1 MDAARQQPATTTH
14 RNRDVL
20 MTQSTAITTQSSG
33 SVFSGIQAFEDAQR
47 IAKALASST
56 LIPPQFQGQQGF
68 ANCLVALEIA
78 NRMGISPFL
87 AMQHLHVIHGRP
99 SWSSSFI
106 IAMVNGCG
114 RYSPLRFEISGT
126 GDSLACYAVATDL
139 ASEQELKGPTITMA
153 MAKKEGWATKTG
165 SKWATMPDLMIRY
178 RAAAF
183 WGRLYASDLLLGL
196 QTQEEAIDIQPVTVK
211 TEVPSLDDLNAK
223 ITEPVVITEP
233 DDDIF

>member
-1 MDAARQQPATTTH
+1 
-14 RNRDVL
+14 

-33 SVFSGIQAFEDAQR
+33 SVFSGIQAFEEAQR

-56 LIPPQFQGQQGF
+56 LIPPAFQGQQGF

-78 NRMGISPFL
+78 NRMRISPFL

-114 RYSPLRFEISGT
+114 RFSPLRFEITGE
-126 GDSLACYAVATDL
+126 GDSLACYARATDL

-153 MAKKEGWATKTG
+153 MAKKEGWSTKAG
-165 SKWATMPDLMIRY
+165 SKWATMPELMISY

-196 QTQEEAIDIQPVTVK
+196 QTQEEVIDVQPVTVK
-211 TEVPSLDDLNAK
+211 AVAPSLDELNAK
-223 ITEPVVITEP
+223 ITQPVVTAEP

>member
-1 MDAARQQPATTTH
+1 
-14 RNRDVL
+14 
-20 MTQSTAITTQSSG
+20 MTQSTAITTQSNG

-114 RYSPLRFEISGT
+114 RFSPLRFEISGT
-126 GDSLACYAVATDL
+126 GESLACYAVATDL
-139 ASEQELKGPTITMA
+139 ASEQELKGPTITMV
-153 MAKKEGWATKTG
+153 MAKKEGWTTKTG

-211 TEVPSLDDLNAK
+211 TEAPSLDDLNAK
-223 ITEPVVITEP
+223 ITQPVVTAEP

>member
-1 MDAARQQPATTTH
+1 
-14 RNRDVL
+14 

-56 LIPPQFQGQQGF
+56 LIPPAFQGQQGF

-78 NRMGISPFL
+78 NRMRISPFL

-114 RYSPLRFEISGT
+114 RFSPLRFEISGE
-126 GDSLACYAVATDL
+126 GESLACYARATDL

-153 MAKKEGWATKTG
+153 MAKKEGWSTKAG
-165 SKWATMPDLMIRY
+165 SKWKTMPELMLMY

-183 WGRLYASDLLLGL
+183 MIRTYAPEISMGLRTDDEIIDMGPADVVGQPRAAKPSEIMGLLGTKPAAPL
-196 QTQEEAIDIQPVTVK
+196 PATQGDGE
-211 TEVPSLDDLNAK
+211 
-223 ITEPVVITEP
+223 
-233 DDDIF
+233 

>member
-1 MDAARQQPATTTH
+1 
-14 RNRDVL
+14 

-114 RYSPLRFEISGT
+114 RFSPMRFEISGT

-139 ASEQELKGPTITMA
+139 ASKQELKGPTITMA
-153 MAKKEGWATKTG
+153 MAKKEGWVTKTG

-211 TEVPSLDDLNAK
+211 TEAPSLDDLNAK

>member
-1 MDAARQQPATTTH
+1 
-14 RNRDVL
+14 

-33 SVFSGIQAFEDAQR
+33 SVFSGIQAFEEAQR

-56 LIPPQFQGQQGF
+56 LIPPAFQGQQGF

-78 NRMGISPFL
+78 NRMRISPFL

-114 RYSPLRFEISGT
+114 RFSPLRFEITGE
-126 GDSLACYAVATDL
+126 GDSLACYARATDL

-153 MAKKEGWATKTG
+153 MAKKEGWSTKAG
-165 SKWATMPDLMIRY
+165 SKWATMPELMISY

-196 QTQEEAIDIQPVTVK
+196 QTQEEAIDIQQVTVK
-211 TEVPSLDDLNAK
+211 AELPSLDDLNAK
-223 ITEPVVITEP
+223 ITKPVVTAEP

>member
-1 MDAARQQPATTTH
+1 
-14 RNRDVL
+14 
-20 MTQSTAITTQSSG
+20 MTQSTAITTQSNG

-78 NRMGISPFL
+78 NRMRISPFL

-114 RYSPLRFEISGT
+114 RFSPLRFEISGE
-126 GDSLACYAVATDL
+126 GESLACYARATDL

-153 MAKKEGWATKTG
+153 MAKKEGWSTKAG

-196 QTQEEAIDIQPVTVK
+196 QTQEEVIDIQQVTVK
-211 TEVPSLDDLNAK
+211 AELPSLDDLNAK
-223 ITEPVVITEP
+223 ITKPVVTAEP

>member
-1 MDAARQQPATTTH
+1 
-14 RNRDVL
+14 
-20 MTQSTAITTQSSG
+20 MTQSTAITTQSNG

-56 LIPPQFQGQQGF
+56 LIPPAFQGQQGF

-78 NRMGISPFL
+78 NRMRISPFL

-114 RYSPLRFEISGT
+114 RFSPLRFEITGE
-126 GDSLACYAVATDL
+126 GDSLACYARATDL
-139 ASEQELKGPTITMA
+139 ASEQELNGPTITMA
-153 MAKKEGWATKTG
+153 MAKKEGWSTKPG
-165 SKWATMPDLMIRY
+165 SKWATMPELMIRY

-196 QTQEEAIDIQPVTVK
+196 QTQEEVIDVQQVTVK
-211 TEVPSLDDLNAK
+211 AVAPSLDELNAK
-223 ITEPVVITEP
+223 ITQPVVTAEP

>member
-1 MDAARQQPATTTH
+1 MTESTALTTT
-14 RNRDVL
+14 
-20 MTQSTAITTQSSG
+20 TASC
-33 SVFSGIQAFEDAQR
+33 FSGIQAFEDAQR

-114 RYSPLRFEISGT
+114 RFSPLRFELSGS

-153 MAKKEGWATKTG
+153 MAKKEGWATKSG
-165 SKWATMPDLMIRY
+165 SK
-178 RAAAF
+178 
-183 WGRLYASDLLLGL
+183 
-196 QTQEEAIDIQPVTVK
+196 
-211 TEVPSLDDLNAK
+211 
-223 ITEPVVITEP
+223 
-233 DDDIF
+233 

>member
-1 MDAARQQPATTTH
+1 
-14 RNRDVL
+14 

-33 SVFSGIQAFEDAQR
+33 SVFSGIKAFEEAQR

-56 LIPPQFQGQQGF
+56 LIPPAFQGQQGF

-78 NRMGISPFL
+78 NRMRISPFL

-114 RYSPLRFEISGT
+114 RFSPLRFEMSGE
-126 GDSLACYAVATDL
+126 GDSLACYARATDL

-153 MAKKEGWATKTG
+153 MAKKEGWSTKAG
-165 SKWATMPDLMIRY
+165 SKWATMGELMISY

-196 QTQEEAIDIQPVTVK
+196 QTQEEVIDVQPVTVK
-211 TEVPSLDDLNAK
+211 AVAPSLDELNAK
-223 ITEPVVITEP
+223 ITQPVVTAEP

>member
-1 MDAARQQPATTTH
+1 
-14 RNRDVL
+14 
-20 MTQSTAITTQSSG
+20 MTQSTSITTQSNG

-78 NRMGISPFL
+78 NRMRISPFL

-114 RYSPLRFEISGT
+114 RFSPLRFEISGT
-126 GDSLACYAVATDL
+126 GDSLACYAVSTDL
-139 ASEQELKGPTITMA
+139 ASKQELKGPTITMA
-153 MAKKEGWATKTG
+153 MAKKEGWSTKTG
-165 SKWATMPDLMIRY
+165 SKWATMPDLMISY

-196 QTQEEAIDIQPVTVK
+196 QTQEEVIDVQPVTVK
-211 TEVPSLDDLNAK
+211 AVAPSLDDLNAK
-223 ITEPVVITEP
+223 ITKPVVTAKP

>member
-1 MDAARQQPATTTH
+1 
-14 RNRDVL
+14 

-56 LIPPQFQGQQGF
+56 LIPPAFQGQQGF

-78 NRMGISPFL
+78 NRMRISPFL

-114 RYSPLRFEISGT
+114 RFSPLRFEMSGE
-126 GDSLACYAVATDL
+126 GDSLACYARATDL

-153 MAKKEGWATKTG
+153 MAKKEGWSTKAG
-165 SKWATMPDLMIRY
+165 SKWATMSELMISY

-196 QTQEEAIDIQPVTVK
+196 QTQEEVIDIQQVTVK
-211 TEVPSLDDLNAK
+211 AELPSLDDLNAK
-223 ITEPVVITEP
+223 ITQPVVTAEP

>member
-1 MDAARQQPATTTH
+1 
-14 RNRDVL
+14 

-33 SVFSGIQAFEDAQR
+33 SVFSGIKAFEDAQR

-56 LIPPQFQGQQGF
+56 LIPPAFQGQQGF
-68 ANCLVALEIA
+68 ANCLVAVEIA
-78 NRMGISPFL
+78 NRMRISPFL

-114 RYSPLRFEISGT
+114 RFSPLRFEISGE
-126 GDSLACYAVATDL
+126 GDSLACYARSTDL

-153 MAKKEGWATKTG
+153 MAKKEGWSTKAG

-196 QTQEEAIDIQPVTVK
+196 QTQEEVIDVQPVTVK
-211 TEVPSLDDLNAK
+211 AVAPSLDELNAK
-223 ITEPVVITEP
+223 ITQPVVTAEP

>member
-1 MDAARQQPATTTH
+1 
-14 RNRDVL
+14 

-33 SVFSGIQAFEDAQR
+33 SVFSGIQAFEEAQR

-56 LIPPQFQGQQGF
+56 LIPPAFQGQQGF

-78 NRMGISPFL
+78 NRMRISPFL

-114 RYSPLRFEISGT
+114 RFSPLRFEITGE
-126 GDSLACYAVATDL
+126 GDSLACYARATDL
-139 ASEQELKGPTITMA
+139 ASEQELKGPTITIL
-153 MAKKEGWATKTG
+153 MAKKEGWSSKAG
-165 SKWATMPDLMIRY
+165 SKWATMPELMIRY

-196 QTQEEAIDIQPVTVK
+196 QTQEEVIDIQQVTVK
-211 TEVPSLDDLNAK
+211 AEAPSLDELNAK
-223 ITEPVVITEP
+223 ITQPVVTAES

>member
-1 MDAARQQPATTTH
+1 
-14 RNRDVL
+14 

-33 SVFSGIQAFEDAQR
+33 SVFSGIKAFEDAQR

-56 LIPPQFQGQQGF
+56 LIPPAFQGQQGF

-78 NRMGISPFL
+78 NRMRISPFL

-114 RYSPLRFEISGT
+114 RFSPLRFEISGE
-126 GDSLACYAVATDL
+126 GDSLACYARSTDL

-153 MAKKEGWATKTG
+153 MAKKEGWSTKPG
-165 SKWATMPDLMIRY
+165 SKWATMPELMIRY

-196 QTQEEAIDIQPVTVK
+196 QTQEEVIDVQPVTVK
-211 TEVPSLDDLNAK
+211 AVAPSLDELNAK
-223 ITEPVVITEP
+223 ITQPVVTAEP